1 MDLRGILNDGPPAAA
16 SRPSQP
22 PQPPP
27 LQQQQQQPHHQPI
40 QPRPP
45 PLPSTPIQTN
55 PQQSFRDYSQGPPQH
70 SPTRH
75 VSQDYGGGGRPSVAF
90 ASPTQYHQAGPYAS
104 RPAPPPIQ
112 PMPPA
117 ELRSPSVGSGQIPH
131 SPYQQTPTSSIS
143 TPGGYPFPP
152 QHQHHHTPTS
162 PVSRHQYPPASA
174 YPRDIYGQPPAVAGM
189 TGPSGGAPYMQSSQ
203 VPQTPPIGTPGAH
216 HAYINRSQSTH
227 STPTPTSAHSQ
238 SAQYGP
244 PFGHGSPVATPHPL
258 PQADSLHQRQLS
270 QPPTPGG
277 GPPISARPAQVV
289 GYGPPSSP
297 YQQRMSAGTFHPT
310 SQTSPPP
317 PPPPLLPR
325 HSSAQSLYDP
335 PTQDPP
341 RGPLPPQSDRGQSL
355 SVSPKTRVPSL
366 PSSSGRPGSS
376 VSDSNHQQHH
386 VQFQPPPPNMATILE
401 MDIKLKHDRASTPA
415 KRKLDERELRPDEM
429 EKRDTRPPPFK
440 DTNGRP
446 PQADA
451 APPAPSRP
459 SLPIKKEI
467 KKRRIYP
474 GVPPIWAQ
482 TQQALQGRPLKHAN
496 ATLYRPV
503 PHSTPQVNGRT
514 EAQASRH
521 ASPEEKRSIA
531 PRETSASQASNAPP
545 PDPFGVNY
553 FTGPLGHWE
562 PSITNTIPPD
572 SIVKTIADFLF
583 HYVVAN
589 PHHEEMMARN
599 VKFEIEAKLGTL
611 IENPSKMRI
620 RLPVESECV
629 LSEGFAFR
637 SSMTETQHRAFNGWL
652 NQLVQDVHPDNP
664 NNKRI
669 PNQPAR
675 VPIQYLHRREVDK
688 FIEIPAEVRDRYLPE
703 CILNLSSNK
712 APRIRIT
719 QDQKTDKVLARIVKA
734 RVADASLHMP
744 KLPFDCRISVNLEWE
759 WDGPVE
765 ELDRLAAA
773 VASRGPIHQRNK
785 DRLSYTHCFYQ
796 VDLTQVTSPGNS
808 SKEHELEVEVDPN
821 TVIDQGRRAQGGQPH
836 LYLELVSGL
845 VNNIRV
851 LAQKAAEDLAKNSR

>member
-1 MDLRGILNDGPPAAA
+1 MDLRGILNDNGPSAA

-27 LQQQQQQPHHQPI
+27 LQQQQQQQQIHQ
-40 QPRPP
+40 RPQP
-45 PLPSTPIQTN
+45 PLPSTPIQTH
-55 PQQSFRDYSQGPPQH
+55 PQQSFRDYPHGPPQH

-75 VSQDYGGGGRPSVAF
+75 VSQDYGGARPSVAF
-90 ASPTQYHQAGPYAS
+90 ASPTQYHQVGPYAS
-104 RPAPPPIQ
+104 RPAPPPLQ
-112 PMPPA
+112 PMPPS
-117 ELRSPSVGSGQIPH
+117 ELRSPSVGSGPIPP

-143 TPGGYPFPP
+143 TPGGYPFPQ
-152 QHQHHHTPTS
+152 QHPHHQTPTS
-162 PVSRHQYPPASA
+162 PVSRQQYPPASA
-174 YPRDIYGQPPAVAGM
+174 YPRDVYGQSPVVAGM
-189 TGPSGGAPYMQSSQ
+189 TGPPGSAPYMQSSH
-203 VPQTPPIGTPGAH
+203 VPQTPPIGTPGGA
-216 HAYINRSQSTH
+216 HAYIQRSQSTH
-227 STPTPTSAHSQ
+227 STPTPTSTHSQ
-238 SAQYGP
+238 PAHYGA

-258 PQADSLHQRQLS
+258 PQADSLQRQPS

-277 GPPISARPAQVV
+277 AGPVSARPVQVV

-297 YQQRMSAGTFHPT
+297 YQQRMPPGNFHPT

-325 HSSAQSLYDP
+325 HSSIQSLYDP

-341 RGPLPPQSDRGQSL
+341 RGPLPPQSDRGRSL

-376 VSDSNHQQHH
+376 LSDLNYQQQHIQIQH
-386 VQFQPPPPNMATILE
+386 PPPNMATILE
-401 MDIKLKHDRASTPA
+401 MDIKSKQDRASTPA
-415 KRKLDERELRPDEM
+415 KRKLDDRELQPDEM
-429 EKRDTRPPPFK
+429 EKRDTRPPPFR

-446 PQADA
+446 SHADA

-459 SLPIKKEI
+459 HVPIKKQI
-467 KKRRIYP
+467 KKRRAYP

-482 TQQALQGRPLKHAN
+482 TREALQGRPLKHEN
-496 ATLYRPV
+496 LILYRPV
-503 PHSTPQVNGRT
+503 SHSTPQVNGRA

-531 PRETSASQASNAPP
+531 PREASASQPSNVPP

-553 FTGPLGHWE
+553 FNGPLGHWE

-572 SIVKTIADFLF
+572 SIVRTIADFLF
-583 HYVVAN
+583 RTVVLN
-589 PHHEEMMARN
+589 PHYEEMMSRN

-637 SSMTETQHRAFNGWL
+637 SSMTEVQHRSFNSWL
-652 NQLVQDVHPDNP
+652 NQLVRDMHPDNP
-664 NNKRI
+664 NNKRV
-669 PNQPAR
+669 PGQPAR
-675 VPIQYLHRREVDK
+675 VPVEYLHRREVDK

-703 CILNLSSNK
+703 CILSLSSNK

-719 QDQKTDKVLARIVKA
+719 HDQKTDKVLARIVKA
-734 RVADASLHMP
+734 RVADASLHLP
-744 KLPFDCRISVNLEWE
+744 KLPFDCRISVNLEWD

-765 ELDRLAAA
+765 ELDRLSAAA
-773 VASRGPIHQRNK
+773 ASRGPPHQRNK
-785 DRLSYTHCFYQ
+785 DRLSYRHCFYQ
-796 VDLTQVTSPGNS
+796 VDLTQVTSPGSS
-808 SKEHELEVEVDPN
+808 SKEHELEVEIDAN
-821 TVIDQGRRAQGGQPH
+821 TVVDQGRRAQSGQPH

-851 LAQKAAEDLAKNSR
+851 LAQKAAEFRP